1 MMATGVM
8 RNLHLRVPSPVY
20 FPLEEEEEEERWST
34 DEDEDETLSEP
45 RVLSDPQ
52 DATERLLRFAEVIS
66 RDVRRYFGRDVYD
79 EGAASD
85 DINGGGPRYDEP
97 LRPLVSAR
105 EEHPSSEHPSSEL
118 GPLAELF
125 ESRGKGQGRPM
136 NARHLPLSFWN
147 EPDPPELHDGDTH
160 MNFSLHTL
168 ENSQP
173 DFSDLL
179 ANWDPNP
186 DDTDVLH

>member
-1 MMATGVM
+1 MATGVM
-8 RNLHLRVPSPVY
+8 RNLQLRVPSPVY
-20 FPLEEEEEEERWST
+20 FPLEEEEEERWST
-34 DEDEDETLSEP
+34 DEDEDEMVSEP

-52 DATERLLRFAEVIS
+52 DATERLLRFADVIS
-66 RDVRRYFGRDVYD
+66 RDVRRYFGRREAHDVYD
-79 EGAASD
+79 EGS
-85 DINGGGPRYDEP
+85 DINVGRPGYDEP
-97 LRPLVSAR
+97 TVVSAR
-105 EEHPSSEHPSSEL
+105 EEHPSSEL

-125 ESRGKGQGRPM
+125 ESRGKGQGPPM

-147 EPDPPELHDGDTH
+147 EPDPPELHDGDTPPRDTH
-160 MNFSLHTL
+160 MNFSL

-186 DDTDVLH
+186 DDADVLH